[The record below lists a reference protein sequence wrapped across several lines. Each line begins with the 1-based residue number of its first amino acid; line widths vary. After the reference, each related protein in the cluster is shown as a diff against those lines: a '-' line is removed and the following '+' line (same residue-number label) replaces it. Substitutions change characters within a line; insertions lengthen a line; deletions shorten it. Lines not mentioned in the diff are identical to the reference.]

1 MRTCISALTEQTS
14 HLSPFFFFFPP
25 ADPDDE
31 DYVERGEFVALL
43 CVVSISYTC
52 TVLTAAQK
60 PVYEG
65 YGLCYCQ

>member
-14 HLSPFFFFFPP
+14 HLSLFFS

-52 TVLTAAQK
+52 TILTAAQK